1 MTVLSRCEYFL
12 YSIEKMPQQIGT
24 SYPRNHVQIIQD
36 LKQTLNV
43 QKMILFARNCL
54 NEIIQMY
61 FILVPLVILETSD
74 NYSFIISVNANNLIY
89 WSNKTNFSMSL
100 FRNRQPFPCVY
111 WVTQSQEEIGE
122 WETLWDDKPDT
133 SFFEFS
139 QTSTSVSIAFYSS
152 PLNFLRF

>member
-1 MTVLSRCEYFL
+1 
-12 YSIEKMPQQIGT
+12 MPQQIGT

-89 WSNKTNFSMSL
+89 
-100 FRNRQPFPCVY
+100 
-111 WVTQSQEEIGE
+111 
-122 WETLWDDKPDT
+122 
-133 SFFEFS
+133 
-139 QTSTSVSIAFYSS
+139 
-152 PLNFLRF
+152 